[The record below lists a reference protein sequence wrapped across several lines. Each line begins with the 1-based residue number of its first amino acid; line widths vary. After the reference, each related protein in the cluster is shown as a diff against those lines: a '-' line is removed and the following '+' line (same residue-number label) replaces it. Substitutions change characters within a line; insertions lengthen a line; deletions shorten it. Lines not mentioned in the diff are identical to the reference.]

1 MVYRNKED
9 MLTPQPGQQSNE
21 DRNQKAKKKGIQP
34 GSDKP
39 CKRIKADD
47 RYCRV

>member
-1 MVYRNKED
+1 MVYRNKEGYAD
-9 MLTPQPGQQSNE
+9 PTAGGSNPRSRTKSKE
-21 DRNQKAKKKGIQP
+21 KGIQP

-39 CKRIKADD
+39 CKRIKTDD

>member
-1 MVYRNKED
+1 MVYRNKEGYAD
-9 MLTPQPGQQSNE
+9 PTAGAAIHEAYTKSKE
-21 DRNQKAKKKGIQP
+21 KGIQP

-39 CKRIKADD
+39 CKRIKTDD

>member
-1 MVYRNKED
+1 MVYRNKEGYAD
-9 MLTPQPGQQSNE
+9 PTAGAAIHEAEP
-21 DRNQKAKKKGIQP
+21 KAKKKGIQP